1 MTEFKLN
8 SKIELIS
15 EDDDVT
21 VGLIHDIVDGSLHV
35 STTYDDKQIKLL
47 YVGDAVRAVVFTE
60 LLGTAFDAVIS
71 DRIPGN
77 SPIYVLSN
85 MRNFK
90 EIQRRNDVRVPTVAS
105 LFYTLNKYMLDV
117 DIKYVYEHF
126 DELKRYFNEVMMLD
140 LSGGGLKFT
149 TKEKIDTNQRA
160 LFKLNIENDMILV
173 EGQILHRASAL
184 IHKQTMYS
192 YGVKFVNLDES
203 KKDLIVRYLFVLM
216 RKNRV
221 K

>member
-15 EDDDVT
+15 EDESIT
-21 VGLIHDIVDGSLHV
+21 EGLIHDIVDGNLHV
-35 STTYDDKQIKLL
+35 STTYDDKKIKLL
-47 YVGDAVRAVVFTE
+47 YVGDVVRGVVFTD

-71 DRIPGN
+71 DRIPGQ

-85 MRNFK
+85 MSNFE
-90 EIQRRNDVRVPTVAS
+90 EIQRRNDVRVSTTAN
-105 LFYTLNKYMLDV
+105 LFYTLNSYMLDV

-126 DELKRYFNEVMMLD
+126 DELKRYFSEVMMID

-149 TKEKIDTNQRA
+149 TKEKIDTNQNA
-160 LFKLNIENDMILV
+160 LFKLNIDNDIIV
-173 EGQILHRASAL
+173 IEGEIVHRASAL
-184 IHKQTMYS
+184 IQKQTMYS
-192 YGVKFVNLDES
+192 YGVKFVNIDES
-203 KKDLIVRYLFVLM
+203 KRDLIIRYLFILM